1 MTERKPPGV
10 SFESWIDRQIREA
23 EARGEFAELPGA
35 GKPMPAIT
43 DTSYDELWWIKRKMA
58 REGLSVLP
66 PTLALRKEA
75 EDALAAAAAA
85 PSERVVRRIIEDINT
100 KIREVMFKPPPG
112 PPLGLKPYDVEEI
125 VREWRERREGP
136 ADPPMTTEAA
146 PRDMVRG
153 AASVIT
159 AVTAAG
165 GGSAGWVLSPR
176 PGGDLLARPAF
187 EDERVS
193 AMRGSGGGSPQ
204 VRDG

>member
-35 GKPMPAIT
+35 GRPMPEIT

-112 PPLGLKPYDVEEI
+112 PPLGLKPYDVEDI
-125 VREWRERREGP
+125 VQDWQEHREGP
-136 ADPPMTTEAA
+136 TPSTDN
-146 PRDMVRG
+146 
-153 AASVIT
+153 
-159 AVTAAG
+159 
-165 GGSAGWVLSPR
+165 
-176 PGGDLLARPAF
+176 
-187 EDERVS
+187 
-193 AMRGSGGGSPQ
+193 
-204 VRDG
+204 